1 VCEVALTLGSP
12 HSLTQHDVV
21 SLLLLFVSSSNV
33 VATVFFIIES
43 NNGTEIYEGI

>member
-21 SLLLLFVSSSNV
+21 SLLLFVSSSNV